1 MKKRRVVRDV
11 RRVVPAVR
19 GGERGALLEGEEP
32 RGLLLAEVEAD
43 AARAVGALVVVC
55 GRPGGRGGTPAVEA
69 ARQVDGGGLTG
80 GDALRRAL
88 PRGSLE
94 QAPAARRLL
103 GLLLGPLTV
112 VDRLLRVGASERRS
126 VLPLLSPALV
136 RRRRR
141 LRIRHRRRR
150 TPQPSPPF
158 PSPRSPRGNGT
169 DRPDPTAAASDRPTP
184 TGARNPR
191 VVHPGPAHA
200 QHAPVVAAHHRAK
213 ARSEAHVHD
222 PHQTVLARG
231 CRDGARASRR
241 PRDVVQRLA
250 TRRRRADHD
259 AAAVVHEER
268 AVFGRRGEP
277 PGEERLVVIFR
288 GARVPADG
296 GDAFRV
302 LARGPELGPRP
313 PGLIVPRKEE
323 VRTARLPPP
332 RRCTLTR
339 PSFHPTASRD
349 EGSE

>member
-1 MKKRRVVRDV
+1 M
-11 RRVVPAVR
+11 
-19 GGERGALLEGEEP
+19 
-32 RGLLLAEVEAD
+32 
-43 AARAVGALVVVC
+43 
-55 GRPGGRGGTPAVEA
+55 EA

-112 VDRLLRVGASERRS
+112 VDRLLRVGASERWS

-136 RRRRR
+136 GRRRR
-141 LRIRHRRRR
+141 LRVRLCRPLRLFLLLDRRGVMRR
-150 TPQPSPPF
+150 ILRIPPPQRLIVRARQER
-158 PSPRSPRGNGT
+158 RS
-169 DRPDPTAAASDRPTP
+169 
-184 TGARNPR
+184 PR

-200 QHAPVVAAHHRAK
+200 QHAPVVASHHRAK

-222 PHQTVLARG
+222 PHQTVLARDG
-231 CRDGARASRR
+231 HDGARASRR

-259 AAAVVHEER
+259 AAPVVHEER

-277 PGEERLVVIFR
+277 AGEERVVVVFR
-288 GARVPADG
+288 GCQRVPADG

-313 PGLIVPRKEE
+313 TDIVPRK
-323 VRTARLPPP
+323 
-332 RRCTLTR
+332 
-339 PSFHPTASRD
+339 
-349 EGSE
+349 